1 MNSANNTVIPID
13 LVGVNSYLVAAKNGY
28 VLVDTG
34 GHLTMDKTFD
44 NRRKKLMEALA
55 AVGCT
60 KGELR
65 LILLTHGDNDHVA
78 NAAYLRK
85 EFDAPIAMHH
95 GDLELVEDPTLE
107 MMVGSFRYQ
116 SVLFKLVFQL
126 MKKKIERLTKKTL
139 EDFESFTPDLL
150 ISDNMKLNDYGLEGT
165 IIHLPGH
172 TAGSI
177 GLLLE
182 DGSLIAGD
190 TLVNDKKPAAAPNAV
205 NFSDLYKS
213 IGSLRGKNIQT
224 VYPGHGQPFA
234 FSDYKL
240 TCYQMRSEL
249 FYSEL

>member
-116 SVLFKLVFQL
+116 SVLFKLVYQL
-126 MKKKIERLTKKTL
+126 MKKKIERITKKAL
-139 EDFESFTPDLL
+139 DDFESFTPDIL
-150 ISDNMKLNDYGLEGT
+150 ISDKMKLKDYGLEGT

-182 DGSLIAGD
+182 DGSLMAGD
-190 TLVNDKKPAAAPNAV
+190 TFVNNKKPAAAPNAV
-205 NFSDLYKS
+205 DFNNLYKS
-213 IGSLRGKNIQT
+213 IDSLRGRGIQT
-224 VYPGHGQPFA
+224 VYPGHGHPFA
-234 FSDYKL
+234 FSDYK
-240 TCYQMRSEL
+240 
-249 FYSEL
+249 